1 MPTYA
6 NQEIMLL
13 NFDSY
18 FEIIENKGLKIIR
31 MRRTQTFEKTRGLE
45 ITISNEHI
53 WSFGDNYRK
62 LSNEY
67 YGTPIYWWVLAFV
80 NKKPTDA
87 HMNIG
92 DEVLIPDAPTL
103 ITGALRE

>member
-53 WSFGDNYRK
+53 WSFVDNYRK